1 MDSSAPGQDEI
12 DRLRSE
18 LSRLERER
26 AAEVAVLRSAQHRIM
41 ELEAQLAAS
50 HDRLPRPRALA
61 VRAKRVAR
69 RRVGTLLRRL
79 RIR

>member
-1 MDSSAPGQDEI
+1 MDDAPARDEI
-12 DRLRSE
+12 ERLRGE

-26 AAEVAVLRSAQHRIM
+26 AAEFAQLRSAQHRIM

-50 HDRLPRPRALA
+50 RDRLPHPRAMA

-69 RRVGTLLRRL
+69 RSAGSVLRRL
-79 RIR
+79 RNR

>member
-1 MDSSAPGQDEI
+1 MDANAPDQPELE
-12 DRLRSE
+12 RLRSE

-26 AAEVAVLRSAQHRIM
+26 ATEVAELRSARHRIM

-50 HDRLPRPRALA
+50 RDRLPHPRAMA

-69 RRVGTLLRRL
+69 RGVGSLLRRL
-79 RIR
+79 RNR

>member
-1 MDSSAPGQDEI
+1 MDASAPGPDEI
-12 DRLRSE
+12 DRLRGE

-26 AAEVAVLRSAQHRIM
+26 AAEVAVLRSAQHRVM

-50 HDRLPRPRALA
+50 HDRLPHPRALA

-69 RRVGTLLRRL
+69 RRVGALLRRL

>member
-1 MDSSAPGQDEI
+1 MDANAPAGPEI
-12 DRLRSE
+12 ERLRSE

-26 AAEVAVLRSAQHRIM
+26 AAEVAQLRSAQHRVM

-50 HDRLPRPRALA
+50 RDRLPHPRAMA

-69 RRVGTLLRRL
+69 RTVGSLLRRL
-79 RIR
+79 RNR